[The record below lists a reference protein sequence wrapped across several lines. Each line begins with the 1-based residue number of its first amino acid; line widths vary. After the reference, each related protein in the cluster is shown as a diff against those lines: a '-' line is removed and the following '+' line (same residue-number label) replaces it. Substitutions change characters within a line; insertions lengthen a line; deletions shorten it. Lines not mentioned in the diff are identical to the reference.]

1 MPDNTK
7 KGIGDYI
14 VSVLNGMA
22 QGLFSSLIIGL
33 IIKQIGTYAG
43 LDWLASF
50 GQIAQCL
57 TCPAIGIGVAYSIG
71 AKGLALFAAATAG
84 TIGGGAITIAE
95 TGAIAIAS
103 GEPLGACIAALI
115 GALCGKLATG
125 RTKAD
130 IIIVPLLTILAGG
143 VTGLVISPAVAALMN
158 ALGALINHLTTLYP
172 LPMGILV
179 SAVVGMVLTLP
190 ISSAAICISLGLSGL
205 AAGAA
210 CAGCSAQMIGFAFMS
225 FRENGV
231 GGLISQGL
239 GTSMLPGTGNQHAPD
254 SEHLEELEDLDTAYG
269 RVDDHWSAIHMR
281 IQDDEQRG
289 GSRDGHKRL
298 GRTVQRRCRDGSGVA
313 SFDSLG
319 PLHPPRTPHGPYSH
333 PDETERMDKGRR
345 PEASGLKHQH
355 TYIHSK
361 GSPRERASFIHCRLP
376 SFFRFSLT
384 SALPA
389 LNIFLIAHLH
399 SKGGFR

>member
-1 MPDNTK
+1 MPEEK
-7 KGIGDYI
+7 EKGIGDYI

-43 LDWLASF
+43 LGWLASF
-50 GQIAQCL
+50 GQVAQCL

-95 TGAIAIAS
+95 TGAVAIAS
-103 GEPLGACIAALI
+103 GEPLGACIAALA
-115 GALCGKLATG
+115 GALCGKLVTG

-130 IIIVPLLTILAGG
+130 IIAVPLVTILAGG
-143 VTGLVISPAVAALMN
+143 LTGMFISPVVATLMN
-158 ALGALINHLTTLYP
+158 ALGAFINQLTTLYP

-225 FRENGV
+225 FKENGV

-239 GTSMLPGTGNQHAPD
+239 GTSMLQIPNIWKNWKIWIPPTAASMITGPISTCLFKMTNNAAGAGMGT
-254 SEHLEELEDLDTAYG
+254 
-269 RVDDHWSAIHMR
+269 
-281 IQDDEQRG
+281 
-289 GSRDGHKRL
+289 
-298 GRTVQRRCRDGSGVA
+298 
-313 SFDSLG
+313 
-319 PLHPPRTPHGPYSH
+319 
-333 PDETERMDKGRR
+333 
-345 PEASGLKHQH
+345 SGLVGQFNAVAVM
-355 TYIHSK
+355 
-361 GSPRERASFIHCRLP
+361 GA
-376 SFFRFSLT
+376 
-384 SALPA
+384 SALPEIVIVHFLLPA
-389 LNIFLIAHLH
+389 ILTVLIALPMR
-399 SKGGFR
+399 KNGWIKEGDLTLPD

>member
-84 TIGGGAITIAE
+84 TIGGGAIT
-95 TGAIAIAS
+95 
-103 GEPLGACIAALI
+103 
-115 GALCGKLATG
+115 

-239 GTSMLPGTGNQHAPD
+239 GTSMLQIPNIWKNWRIWIPP
-254 SEHLEELEDLDTAYG
+254 TA
-269 RVDDHWSAIHMR
+269 
-281 IQDDEQRG
+281 
-289 GSRDGHKRL
+289 
-298 GRTVQRRCRDGSGVA
+298 A
-313 SFDSLG
+313 SMITG
-319 PLHPPRTPHGPYSH
+319 PLSTCVF
-333 PDETERMDKGRR
+333 RMTNNAAG
-345 PEASGLKHQH
+345 AGMGTSGLVGQFNAVAEM
-355 TYIHSK
+355 
-361 GSPRERASFIHCRLP
+361 GAGALP
-376 SFFRFSLT
+376 SIALVHFI
-384 SALPA
+384 LPA
-389 LNIFLIAHLH
+389 VLTVLIAIPMRR
-399 SKGGFR
+399 KGWIREGDLKLPD